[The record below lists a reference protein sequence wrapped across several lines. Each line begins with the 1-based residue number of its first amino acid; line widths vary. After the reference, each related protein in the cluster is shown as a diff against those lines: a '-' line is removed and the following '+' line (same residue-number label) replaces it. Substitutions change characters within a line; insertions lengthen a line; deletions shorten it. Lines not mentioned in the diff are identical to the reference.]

1 MNYET
6 VLSFFIGA
14 LIVLFV
20 GWLFSLKTKGL
31 LKLLVNT
38 AAGAFLLV
46 GLSVFTPLSIPLNP
60 LNALITGV
68 LGIPG
73 AALVIIIVYFL

>member
-1 MNYET
+1 MGYET
-6 VLSFFIGA
+6 ILSYAIGA
-14 LIVLFV
+14 LIVLFC

-31 LKLLVNT
+31 LRLLLNT

-46 GLSVFTPLSIPLNP
+46 GLSVFTPLTIPLNP
-60 LNALITGV
+60 LNALIVGI

-73 AALVIIIVYFL
+73 AALVAVIACVL